1 MLTFH
6 SFEIREEQK
15 TTLYLAG
22 MFKAYKN
29 NTSKILLKINARK
42 FRLPKNYFV
51 IPLVVIRQRNLNFLQ
66 LLFAH
71 AYITNL

>member
-1 MLTFH
+1 MSSSKIKFKISLKRT
-6 SFEIREEQK
+6 I
-15 TTLYLAG
+15 
-22 MFKAYKN
+22 FKAYKN
-29 NTSKILLKINARK
+29 NTSKALLKINARK
-42 FRLPKNYFV
+42 FWLPKNYFV